1 MSEMFLKELWIF
13 SYSCLLGLGLGILY
27 DVFRIIRMLIN
38 KRNITIFLQ
47 DIIYFIVSGFVTFI
61 FVLGINE
68 GQSRFY
74 ILAGEGIG
82 WIVYH
87 ITLGEKI
94 YHCSENI
101 VKMIYTKFRNFSDN
115 TAYNVKKMF
124 KRNKS
129 EDEKKL

>member
-38 KRNITIFLQ
+38 TKNITIFLQ
-47 DIIYFIVSGFVTFI
+47 DVIYFIVSGLITFL

-82 WIVYH
+82 WIAYH

-94 YHCSENI
+94 YRSSENI
-101 VKMIYTKFRNFSDN
+101 VKIIRPKFRNFSDN

>member
-13 SYSCLLGLGLGILY
+13 GYSCLLGVGLGILY

-38 KRNITIFLQ
+38 TRNITIFLQ
-47 DIIYFIVSGFVTFI
+47 DIIYFIVSGFVTFL

-82 WIVYH
+82 WIAYH

-101 VKMIYTKFRNFSDN
+101 VKMIRTKFRNFSNNIYRYIKRIFSKNKPDN
-115 TAYNVKKMF
+115 Q
-124 KRNKS
+124 
-129 EDEKKL
+129 

>member
-13 SYSCLLGLGLGILY
+13 GYSCLLGVGLGILY

-38 KRNITIFLQ
+38 TRNITIFLQ
-47 DIIYFIVSGFVTFI
+47 DIIYFIVSGFVTFL

-82 WIVYH
+82 WIAYH

-101 VKMIYTKFRNFSDN
+101 VKMIRTKFRNFSNNIYRYIKKIFNKNKPDN
-115 TAYNVKKMF
+115 Q
-124 KRNKS
+124 
-129 EDEKKL
+129 

>member
-13 SYSCLLGLGLGILY
+13 GYSCLLGVGLGILY

-38 KRNITIFLQ
+38 TRNITIFLQ
-47 DIIYFIVSGFVTFI
+47 DIIYFIVSGFVTFL

-82 WIVYH
+82 WIAYH

-101 VKMIYTKFRNFSDN
+101 VKMIRNKFRNFSNNIYRYIKKIFSKNKPDN
-115 TAYNVKKMF
+115 Q
-124 KRNKS
+124 
-129 EDEKKL
+129 

>member
-13 SYSCLLGLGLGILY
+13 GYSCLLGVGLGILY

-38 KRNITIFLQ
+38 TRNITIFLQ
-47 DIIYFIVSGFVTFI
+47 DIIYFIVSGLVTFL

-82 WIVYH
+82 WIAYH

-101 VKMIYTKFRNFSDN
+101 VKMIRNKFRDFSNNIYRYIKKIFSKNKPDN
-115 TAYNVKKMF
+115 Q
-124 KRNKS
+124 
-129 EDEKKL
+129 

>member
-13 SYSCLLGLGLGILY
+13 GYSCLLGVGLGILY
-27 DVFRIIRMLIN
+27 DIFRIIRMLIN
-38 KRNITIFLQ
+38 TRNITIFLQ

-101 VKMIYTKFRNFSDN
+101 VKMIHTKFRNFSNNIYRYIKKIFNKNKPDN
-115 TAYNVKKMF
+115 Q
-124 KRNKS
+124 
-129 EDEKKL
+129 

>member
-82 WIVYH
+82 WIAYH

-101 VKMIYTKFRNFSDN
+101 VKMIHTKFRNFSKN
-115 TAYNVKKMF
+115 IFLNIKKIL
-124 KRNKS
+124 NKS
-129 EDEKKL
+129 KKYNQK

>member
-13 SYSCLLGLGLGILY
+13 GYSCLLGVGLGILY

-38 KRNITIFLQ
+38 TRNITIFLQ
-47 DIIYFIVSGFVTFI
+47 DIIYFIVSGFVTFL

-82 WIVYH
+82 WIAYH

-101 VKMIYTKFRNFSDN
+101 VKMIRTKFRNFSNNIYRYIKRIFNKNKPDN
-115 TAYNVKKMF
+115 Q
-124 KRNKS
+124 
-129 EDEKKL
+129 

>member
-101 VKMIYTKFRNFSDN
+101 VKMIRTKFRNFSNNIYRYIKKIFNKNKPDN
-115 TAYNVKKMF
+115 Q
-124 KRNKS
+124 
-129 EDEKKL
+129 

>member
-27 DVFRIIRMLIN
+27 DVFRIVRMLIN
-38 KRNITIFLQ
+38 TKNITIFLQ
-47 DIIYFIVSGFVTFI
+47 DVIYFIVSGLITFL

-82 WIVYH
+82 WIAYH

-94 YHCSENI
+94 YRSSENI
-101 VKMIYTKFRNFSDN
+101 VKIIRPKFRNFSDN

>member
-13 SYSCLLGLGLGILY
+13 GYSCLLGVGLGILY

-38 KRNITIFLQ
+38 TRNITIFLQ
-47 DIIYFIVSGFVTFI
+47 DIIYFIVSGFVTFL

-82 WIVYH
+82 WIAYH

-101 VKMIYTKFRNFSDN
+101 VKMIRTKFRNFSN
-115 TAYNVKKMF
+115 NIYRYIKKIF
-124 KRNKS
+124 NKN
-129 EDEKKL
+129 KLGDQ

>member
-27 DVFRIIRMLIN
+27 DVFRIVRMLIN
-38 KRNITIFLQ
+38 TKNITIFLQ
-47 DIIYFIVSGFVTFI
+47 DVIYFIVSGLITFL

-82 WIVYH
+82 WIAYH

-94 YHCSENI
+94 YRSSENI
-101 VKMIYTKFRNFSDN
+101 VKIIRPQFRNFSDN

>member
-1 MSEMFLKELWIF
+1 MFLKELWIF

-38 KRNITIFLQ
+38 TKNITIFLQ
-47 DIIYFIVSGFVTFI
+47 DVIYFIVSGLITFL

-82 WIVYH
+82 WIAYH

-94 YHCSENI
+94 YRSSENI
-101 VKMIYTKFRNFSDN
+101 VKIIRPKFRNFSDN

>member
-27 DVFRIIRMLIN
+27 DVFRIVRMLIN
-38 KRNITIFLQ
+38 TKNITIFLQ
-47 DIIYFIVSGFVTFI
+47 DVIYFIVSGLITFL

-82 WIVYH
+82 WIAYH

-94 YHCSENI
+94 YRSSENI
-101 VKMIYTKFRNFSDN
+101 VKIIRPKFRSFSDN
-115 TAYNVKKMF
+115 IACNVKKMF

>member
-1 MSEMFLKELWIF
+1 MSDIFLKELLIF
-13 SYSCLLGLGLGILY
+13 WYSCLLGIGLGILY

-101 VKMIYTKFRNFSDN
+101 VKMIHTKFRNFSKN
-115 TAYNVKKMF
+115 IFLNIKKIL
-124 KRNKS
+124 NKS
-129 EDEKKL
+129 KKNNQK

>member
-1 MSEMFLKELWIF
+1 MSDIFFKELWIF
-13 SYSCLLGLGLGILY
+13 WYSCLLGIGLGILY

-101 VKMIYTKFRNFSDN
+101 VKMIRTKFRNFSNNIYRYIKKIFNKNKPDN
-115 TAYNVKKMF
+115 Q
-124 KRNKS
+124 
-129 EDEKKL
+129 

>member
-13 SYSCLLGLGLGILY
+13 GYSCLLGVGLGILY

-47 DIIYFIVSGFVTFI
+47 DVIYFIVSGLITFL

-82 WIVYH
+82 WIAYH

-94 YHCSENI
+94 YRSSENI
-101 VKMIYTKFRNFSDN
+101 VKIIRPKFRNFSDN

>member
-82 WIVYH
+82 WIAYH

-101 VKMIYTKFRNFSDN
+101 VKMIRTKFRNFSNNIYRYIKKIFNKNKPDN
-115 TAYNVKKMF
+115 Q
-124 KRNKS
+124 
-129 EDEKKL
+129 